1 MGGGLFC
8 NNQLTGILS
17 FGIGCGAANTA
28 PGVYTNIQS
37 FTAWINQQFLR
48 TDIPRPGTAP

>member
-17 FGIGCGAANTA
+17 FGIGCGAVNTP
-28 PGVYTNIQS
+28 PGVYTNIAPFS
-37 FTAWINQQFLR
+37 AWINQQFLR
-48 TDIPRPGTAP
+48 TDMPRPGTAP

>member
-17 FGIGCGAANTA
+17 FGLGCGVANS
-28 PGVYTNIQS
+28 PPPVYTNVQM
-37 FTAWINQQFLR
+37 FNAWINQQFLR
-48 TDIPRPGTAP
+48 TDSPRPGTAP